1 MYTSEFFEVFRKNYL
16 LLTYIHKLDILCNN
30 QYGFRK
36 GHSTSLALVDLFDK
50 ILLAIDQ
57 KEFWDGVFL
66 DLSKAF
72 DTVNHDMLFDKLNHC
87 GIWGLTLDWIK
98 SYFSNRMQYVEHNE
112 YCSAMNKVIA
122 VVYLKVLFWVHYF
135 SCYTQVH

>member
-1 MYTSEFFEVFRKNYL
+1 M
-16 LLTYIHKLDILCNN
+16 LTYIHKLDILCNN
-30 QYGFRK
+30 QYGCRK

-57 KEFWDGVFL
+57 KEFSDGIFW

-72 DTVNHDMLFDKLNHC
+72 DTVNHDMLFDKFNHC
-87 GIWGLTLDWIK
+87 GIRGLTLDWIK

-135 SCYTQVH
+135 SYYTQVH